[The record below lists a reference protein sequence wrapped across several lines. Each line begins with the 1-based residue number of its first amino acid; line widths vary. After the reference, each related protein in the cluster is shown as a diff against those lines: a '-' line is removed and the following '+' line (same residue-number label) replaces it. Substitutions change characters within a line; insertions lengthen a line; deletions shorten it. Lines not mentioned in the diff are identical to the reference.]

1 MNRLAWNQCYNK
13 LTEEQKL
20 LEEQYRNRVIGMGEM
35 ESVDRTHRL
44 IEYNERRSFEDAYED
59 FYRKNIKGSHDI
71 DFIGINFSANPEK
84 PSLFKTYRHI
94 GTVIDQFD
102 PFLTLLDRKKMIR
115 NYLPI
120 ITSDKNRVQYDVRLD
135 NRQDENMT
143 EVLSFLTD
151 YMSSSDFFSDSSLTE
166 IQYFSEMN
174 ITELP
179 GYGMSSLYFL
189 GLQWKANELTALKS
203 HFLTRKVNDP
213 DHFSDGFW
221 YDDHYFLEY
230 IKASRNSFCLRISL
244 IAEEILR
251 KLDGHLWMFGL
262 DVFKSSDKKYKIYLQ
277 NPKGYDLKELLL
289 IFTNFTEL
297 NAACVQSDQLRSWY
311 THHTELFLYG
321 FAITVTSNGTYGFNL
336 YFIPPKFLRGT
347 T

>member
-1 MNRLAWNQCYNK
+1 
-13 LTEEQKL
+13 
-20 LEEQYRNRVIGMGEM
+20 M

-166 IQYFSEMN
+166 FLFFLFIDMTYLLFAF
-174 ITELP
+174 IFFF
-179 GYGMSSLYFL
+179 YFL
-189 GLQWKANELTALKS
+189 MC
-203 HFLTRKVNDP
+203 
-213 DHFSDGFW
+213 
-221 YDDHYFLEY
+221 
-230 IKASRNSFCLRISL
+230 II
-244 IAEEILR
+244 
-251 KLDGHLWMFGL
+251 
-262 DVFKSSDKKYKIYLQ
+262 
-277 NPKGYDLKELLL
+277 
-289 IFTNFTEL
+289 
-297 NAACVQSDQLRSWY
+297 
-311 THHTELFLYG
+311 
-321 FAITVTSNGTYGFNL
+321 
-336 YFIPPKFLRGT
+336 
-347 T
+347 